1 VKVHRL
7 DREQFVA
14 RPLGEV
20 FEFFSRA
27 RNLEPLTPPFLRFQ
41 VLTPEPIEMRP
52 GTLITYRLH
61 LHRLALNWV
70 TQIDAWEEGRS
81 FVDRQ
86 LNGPYSLWH
95 HRHDFEE
102 RDGGTL
108 VSDHVHYGLP
118 LGPLGEIAH
127 ELLVKRD
134 LKTIFDFRQAAVARH
149 LR

>member
-1 VKVHRL
+1 VKIHRL
-7 DREQFVA
+7 DREQFIP
-14 RPLGEV
+14 RPLPEV

-27 RNLEPLTPPFLRFQ
+27 RNLEALTPPFLRFE
-41 VLTPEPIEMRP
+41 VITPEPIEMRP
-52 GTLITYRLH
+52 GALITYRLH
-61 LHRLALNWV
+61 LHGISLNWV
-70 TQIDAWEEGRS
+70 TQIEAWEERRS

-95 HRHDFEE
+95 HRHDFEA

-127 ELLVKRD
+127 ALLVKQD
-134 LKTIFDFRQAAVARH
+134 LRTIFDFRQDAVRQQ
-149 LR
+149 LG